1 MAGQN
6 NFGRVGL
13 HGYGRLL
20 RDLVGGSRVSTMDE
34 LQQIEMWLARRDA
47 LEESAKYAAP
57 EEQESIWREIRRA
70 MRMVVHL
77 MGRIKWVQGTPAA

>member
-1 MAGQN
+1 MG
-6 NFGRVGL
+6 V
-13 HGYGRLL
+13 HGYWCVL
-20 RDLVGGSRVSTMDE
+20 RDLAGGSRVSTMDE

-70 MRMVVHL
+70 MRRVVYL
-77 MGRIKWVQGTPAA
+77 MGRVKWEQAGPAA